1 MVLVKEFSSEKEEII
16 DSKDFELYDI
26 TAEKFEKEEIEKI
39 IDDLN
44 NKLNLIIYPSYGNIK
59 WKASIIFSINKEE
72 IKIIKVIVLLPN
84 NEISTF
90 VMESLTGYKFPIE
103 CNIYEEE
110 PKEKTTKFKET
121 GKLWCNTIQNYLE
134 NEFGFK
140 GLTKLKIFGHA
151 GYLEIFNISISGK
164 GTNDFLVETMGFISD
179 MVSTSKIHYYSDYNK
194 IYNIVNSYF
203 KS

>member
-1 MVLVKEFSSEKEEII
+1 MVLAKEFSSEIEEIVE
-16 DSKDFELYDI
+16 SKDFESYNL
-26 TAEKFEKEEIEKI
+26 TADKFEKEEIEKI
-39 IDDLN
+39 IDDFK

-59 WKASIIFSINKEE
+59 WKASIIFNIEKNK
-72 IKIIKVIVLLPN
+72 IKVKKIIVLLPDD
-84 NEISTF
+84 EISTF
-90 VMESLTGYKFPIE
+90 VMNSLTEFNFSIE
-103 CNIYEEE
+103 CNVFEEE

-121 GKLWCNTIQNYLE
+121 GKLWCNAIQNYLE

-140 GLTKLKIFGHA
+140 GITKLKIFGHA

-194 IYNIVNSYF
+194 IYNIINSYF

>member
-1 MVLVKEFSSEKEEII
+1 MNNEDLPI
-16 DSKDFELYDI
+16 DNGTINDGGI
-26 TAEKFEKEEIEKI
+26 
-39 IDDLN
+39 
-44 NKLNLIIYPSYGNIK
+44 
-59 WKASIIFSINKEE
+59 KASIRKSIKETEFGDNKD
-72 IKIIKVIVLLPN
+72 N
-84 NEISTF
+84 DNE
-90 VMESLTGYKFPIE
+90 
-103 CNIYEEE
+103 
-110 PKEKTTKFKET
+110 TTKFKET

-140 GLTKLKIFGHA
+140 GITKLKIFGHA

-194 IYNIVNSYF
+194 IYNIINSYF